1 MQVALSFVALLLCI
15 GGVALLALL
24 LTWQERAAT
33 PDVRRRRLLLLVL
46 PVGSV
51 IFCLVLGALTLLLLL
66 WAPGGT
72 EVLAAL

>member
-33 PDVRRRRLLLLVL
+33 PDVRRRLLLLVL